1 MSRNTRMIV
10 IFDPNNVE
18 SREMMETIAAD
29 LPVDKIEIQRVNK
42 ILPGIRATP
51 AVGVLIWAEDM
62 QGLVTDVEAFNAY
75 IKGEDDVL
83 AALRELGVETN
94 DQN

>member
-1 MSRNTRMIV
+1 MSRETHMIV
-10 IFDPNNVE
+10 IFDPNNME
-18 SREMMETIAAD
+18 SREMMETISAD

-42 ILPGIRATP
+42 ILPAIRATP
-51 AVGVLIWAEDM
+51 AVGVLIWANDM

-83 AALRELGVETN
+83 AALEELGVNAN
-94 DQN
+94 D